1 MTGAA
6 PSLGHVARFT
16 ATVREADSAHALGNP
31 GVHVLATPK
40 LAEFCDLAA
49 QQACREMGRETRHMR
64 IDIRHLAA
72 SPVGDRVRIE
82 AELVEMGDGRFVFS
96 VKGRDSVRDI
106 VSGRVERVG

>member
-1 MTGAA
+1 MNSAA

-16 ATVREADSAHALGNP
+16 AEVREADSAHTLGNP

-40 LAEFCDLAA
+40 LTEFCELAA

-72 SPVGDRVRIE
+72 TPVGDRIEIE
-82 AELVEMGDGRFVFS
+82 AELVEMGEGRFVFS
-96 VKGRDSVRDI
+96 VRGRDSSRDI
-106 VSGRVERVG
+106 VSGRVERVA